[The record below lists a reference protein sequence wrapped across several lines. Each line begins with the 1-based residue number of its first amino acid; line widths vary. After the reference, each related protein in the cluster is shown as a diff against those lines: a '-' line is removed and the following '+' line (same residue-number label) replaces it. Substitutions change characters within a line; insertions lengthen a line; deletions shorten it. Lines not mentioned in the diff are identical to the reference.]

1 MTIWHLID
9 ILQTMNADA
18 DVVVALFSADG
29 TSETF
34 AIEDVT
40 NTNGNAQGCRKRTP
54 RLIGFPFTSPP
65 PQGTFR

>member
-1 MTIWHLID
+1 MTIRHLID

-29 TSETF
+29 TSEIF

-40 NTNGNAQGCRKRTP
+40 NTNGNAHIEIYASPP
-54 RLIGFPFTSPP
+54 RNTSPRAYTEERK
-65 PQGTFR
+65 Q